1 MTVEPIAPAVEK
13 KRMRASRIL
22 ISVVLVI
29 VVIGSPAAASASA
42 QPTGAR
48 RGPTS
53 IWTPEPGLTLQWQL
67 QGKLD
72 TSIDVDV
79 YNIDMFDNT
88 ARVVDRLHEDGRK
101 VICYISAGSWERWRP
116 DAADFPRSVLG
127 KKLDGWPGERWL
139 DVRRVKKL
147 RPIMNERMNRC
158 AAKGFDAIEFDN
170 VDGYTNRTGFPL
182 KGRHQKRFNRYLA
195 RAAHDRG
202 LAAGLKND
210 LAQIDDLEP
219 HFDFAVNEQ
228 CFQYHECG
236 PLERFI
242 DAGKAVFQIE
252 YELRRSEFCPQANAR
267 GFSSMKKR
275 YSLRVWRRPC

>member
-1 MTVEPIAPAVEK
+1 
-13 KRMRASRIL
+13 MRAVSRTL
-22 ISVVLVI
+22 TSVVLVLG
-29 VVIGSPAAASASA
+29 VLGTPAAVPASA
-42 QPTGAR
+42 QPSSAR
-48 RGPTS
+48 RGPAS

-72 TSIDVDV
+72 SSIDVDV
-79 YNIDMFDNT
+79 YNIDMFDNS
-88 ARVVDRLHEDGRK
+88 ARVVERLHEDGRK

-116 DAADFPRSVLG
+116 DADDFPRSVLG

-139 DVRRVKKL
+139 DIRRVKKL

-158 AAKGFDAIEFDN
+158 AGKGFDAIEFDN
-170 VDGYTNRTGFPL
+170 VDGYTNRTGFRL
-182 KGRHQKRFNRYLA
+182 EGRHQKRFNRYLA

-228 CFQYHECG
+228 CFQYHECR

-267 GFSSMKKR
+267 EFSSMKKR